1 MIFSELYSA
10 YYNAVA
16 GIISLLLA
24 GEREE
29 AALRRKVEECAFAES
44 ALTIL
49 PALKSGRWQ
58 LVKNDMTAVTEHEPA
73 MPLTL
78 LQKQWLKAVSLDPRI
93 KLFGAE
99 LAGLDGVE
107 PLFTPEDYRVYD
119 KYGDGDDF
127 TDEGYISRF
136 RFLLEAVKHGT
147 PIRLNVTAKNG
158 KNVYGR
164 CVPVRLEYSEKDDKF
179 RLITRGCRFMPV
191 VNLCKINSCSRYN
204 GECELPKTVKKPRH
218 DTVTLEITNERNALE
233 RVMLHFAHL
242 EKRAEKLSG
251 NRYSVTL
258 KYDHS
263 DEPEMVIRVL
273 SFGPMVRVTEP
284 EHFIELIKEKLLRQM
299 ECGLK

>member
-1 MIFSELYSA
+1 
-10 YYNAVA
+10 
-16 GIISLLLA
+16 
-24 GEREE
+24 
-29 AALRRKVEECAFAES
+29 
-44 ALTIL
+44 
-49 PALKSGRWQ
+49 
-58 LVKNDMTAVTEHEPA
+58 
-73 MPLTL
+73 
-78 LQKQWLKAVSLDPRI
+78 
-93 KLFGAE
+93 
-99 LAGLDGVE
+99 
-107 PLFTPEDYRVYD
+107 
-119 KYGDGDDF
+119 
-127 TDEGYISRF
+127 
-136 RFLLEAVKHGT
+136 
-147 PIRLNVTAKNG
+147 
-158 KNVYGR
+158 
-164 CVPVRLEYSEKDDKF
+164 
-179 RLITRGCRFMPV
+179 MPV

-204 GECELPKTVKKPRH
+204 GECELPSTVKKPRH